1 MILENALTSRF
12 GWELEEKIDTSL
24 KVSAVNM
31 NHNKWLNDINNTFTL
46 EQVKTDS
53 NPQVTEA
60 LPAYLV
66 FVKRKVISTCLI
78 MILLA
83 SLFVLFN
90 LYEPEANSLLA

>member
-46 EQVKTDS
+46 EQVTSPDS

-60 LPAYLV
+60 
-66 FVKRKVISTCLI
+66 
-78 MILLA
+78 
-83 SLFVLFN
+83 
-90 LYEPEANSLLA
+90 